1 MAQARQLI
9 QLGADELSAY
19 RAAIVACARREER
32 RVAER
37 LLGQVASLEP
47 NEPAVSQIQFI
58 PAATSAPLALR
69 ALAHL
74 RGGSRP

>member
-1 MAQARQLI
+1 MAHRRHLI
-9 QLGADELSAY
+9 QLSVDELSAY
-19 RAAIVACARREER
+19 RAAVIACAGREER

-47 NEPAVSQIQFI
+47 RESAVDRIQFI

-74 RGGSRP
+74 RQGLRR

>member
-1 MAQARQLI
+1 MPQRQHLI

-19 RAAIVACARREER
+19 RAAIIACARREER

-47 NEPAVSQIQFI
+47 REPAVSQIQFI
-58 PAATSAPLALR
+58 PPATSTPLALR

-74 RGGSRP
+74 REGSRR